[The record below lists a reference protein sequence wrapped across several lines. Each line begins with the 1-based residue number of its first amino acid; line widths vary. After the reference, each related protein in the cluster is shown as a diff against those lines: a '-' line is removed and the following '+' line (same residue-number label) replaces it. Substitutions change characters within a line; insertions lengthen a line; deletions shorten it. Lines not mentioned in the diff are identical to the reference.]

1 MLLKLYNKNND
12 PADLQRVIDV
22 LNDGGLLIY
31 PTDGRYAIGCHGLK
45 ERAIERIC
53 RLKSIDPKKNNLAII
68 CYDLHL
74 PPEGHR
80 PEEEQP
86 LHHLL

>member
-12 PADLQRVIDV
+12 PADLQRVIDL

-31 PTDGRYAIGCHGLK
+31 PTDGRCH
-45 ERAIERIC
+45 RA
-53 RLKSIDPKKNNLAII
+53 
-68 CYDLHL
+68 HL